1 MKRNLLF
8 VSAVVALLVL
18 GTACNKVSKEEQA
31 LRDSLEMLKAQNAQT
46 LTENEEMDSIIND
59 VLANFQQINAME
71 GMINI
76 APQGGELRQSQ
87 RARIEDNIR
96 LINEKLQANKANID
110 KLNKQLSKSGN
121 KNKGLADRVKMLEQQ
136 LADHTQQILDLTEE
150 LKRKNITIG
159 VLDSMVVS
167 LNENVSDLNQRNQ
180 KQSEEIAR
188 QDANLHAV
196 RYCIGTSSDLKEMN
210 ILKGGQVVTDNYRS
224 DYFTQIDMRRV
235 TNIPLYA
242 KKAELM
248 TKHPANSYSLVPG
261 RDKQLTLE
269 IHNPQEFWSLSRI
282 LVVRIS

>member
-1 MKRNLLF
+1 MKRNLLL
-8 VSAVVALLVL
+8 VSTMVAALILSS
-18 GTACNKVSKEEQA
+18 ACNKMSKEERA
-31 LRDSLEMLKAQNAQT
+31 LRDSLELLKNQAAQT
-46 LTENEEMDSIIND
+46 LSENEEMDSIIND

-71 GMINI
+71 GSINI

-96 LINEKLQANKANID
+96 LINEKLQANRENID
-110 KLNKQLSKSGN
+110 KLNNQLKKSGN
-121 KNKGLADRVKMLEQQ
+121 KNKSLADRVKMLEQQ
-136 LADHTQQILDLTEE
+136 LVEHTEQILALTEE

-167 LNENVSDLNQRNQ
+167 LNENVSDLNQKNQ
-180 KQSEEIAR
+180 KQRDEIAR
-188 QDANLHAV
+188 QDASLHTV
-196 RYCIGTSSDLKEMN
+196 KYCIGTNSDLKEMN
-210 ILKGGQVVTDNYRS
+210 ILKGGQIVTDGYQS

-235 TNIPLYA
+235 TSIPLYS

-248 TKHPANSYSLVPG
+248 TKHPTNSYTLIPG

-269 IHNPQEFWSLSRI
+269 INNPQEFWSLSRI